1 MTTARAEPPGR
12 WHRSGMRSLVPSAIA
27 VIAALG
33 ATGAAAQ
40 DLVVDGTTV
49 TLDGSHT
56 FDSVVV

>member
-1 MTTARAEPPGR
+1 
-12 WHRSGMRSLVPSAIA
+12 MRSLVPSAIA